1 MSPTDLLAGT
11 DTEAAPDTLR
21 ADLEAAFSGDTTPA
35 EPETGTD
42 PSPPDDP
49 GPAVAEPPGSAAT
62 AVERPRAP
70 DGKFIPKTEA
80 APSAPVKTEIPSTD
94 TAKAIETPASTPAL
108 APPAGWTAAEKAAW
122 TTLPPAVQA
131 AVSRREQEIQNGGR
145 QWSEE
150 KRRYEGLLGPVAQE
164 AQRRGMSAEQ
174 GLNALVTAQ
183 RRLDADPVNAIRWL
197 AQSYGVDLA
206 TLAGQP
212 SADGSREANPQV
224 DIRALVHQAVQPYV
238 GPIHERMMFEERQ
251 RADQAT
257 NLVNEF
263 ANAPGHENFN
273 AVENEIMAMIPVIK
287 SMNPNWPHE
296 KVLQD
301 AYDRAVYANPATRTS
316 VLESSRQADE
326 AKRQAEAKARIS
338 KARTAA
344 SSVTGS
350 PIGTQSTA
358 PKDSLRAELEAAFAG
373 G

>member
-80 APSAPVKTEIPSTD
+80 APSAPVKT
-94 TAKAIETPASTPAL
+94 
-108 APPAGWTAAEKAAW
+108 AGWTAAEKAAW